1 MARFTRKIR
10 RNTNYYCEYELKD
23 CPYSELYDLV
33 LDRCGYPTYA
43 DLDIVA
49 NGDLTLAI
57 DFLAD
62 IENVLAKHH
71 IRGSNKA
78 AALDQLLT
86 NAEKDKQIADIIR
99 KHIIRLGG
107 IKGNYE
113 SGKNEFLMSLKNL
126 SEQECNILYN
136 LTKED
141 SANERTKKTRSI

>member
-10 RNTNYYCEYELKD
+10 KDTNYFCEYELKD
-23 CPYSELYDLV
+23 CPYSLMYDL
-33 LDRCGYPTYA
+33 DTYKEIELVA
-43 DLDIVA
+43 D
-49 NGDLTLAI
+49 GDLTLAI
-57 DFLAD
+57 DFLGD
-62 IENVLAKHH
+62 LEDVLSKHH
-71 IRGSNKA
+71 VKGPTKA

-126 SEQECNILYN
+126 SEQECDILYN

-141 SANERTKKTRSI
+141 STNEKTKKTRSI

>member
-10 RNTNYYCEYELKD
+10 RSTNYYCEYELKD
-23 CPYSELYDLV
+23 CPYSELYDLD
-33 LDRCGYPTYA
+33 LERSGYPTYA

-71 IRGSNKA
+71 VRGTNKA
-78 AALDQLLT
+78 AALDQILT

-107 IKGNYE
+107 TKGNFE
-113 SGKNEFLMSLKNL
+113 SGKNEILMSLKNL
-126 SEQECNILYN
+126 SEQEFDILYN
-136 LTKED
+136 ATRED
-141 SANERTKKTRSI
+141 STNEKTKKTRSI

>member
-10 RNTNYYCEYELKD
+10 KNTNYYCEYELKD
-23 CPYSELYDLV
+23 CPYSELYDL
-33 LDRCGYPTYA
+33 DIYSYA

-71 IRGSNKA
+71 VRGPNKA
-78 AALDQLLT
+78 ATLDQTLA
-86 NAEKDKQIADIIR
+86 NAKKDKQIADIIR

-107 IKGNYE
+107 TKGNFE
-113 SGKNEFLMSLKNL
+113 SGKNEFLMSLKDL
-126 SEQECNILYN
+126 SEQECDILYN

-141 SANERTKKTRSI
+141 STNEKTKKTRSI

>member
-10 RNTNYYCEYELKD
+10 KSTNYYCEYELKD
-23 CPYSELYDLV
+23 CPYSEIYDLD
-33 LDRCGYPTYA
+33 LYSYA

-49 NGDLTLAI
+49 DGDLTRAI
-57 DFLAD
+57 DFLGD
-62 IENVLAKHH
+62 LEDVLSKHH
-71 IRGSNKA
+71 VRGPNKA
-78 AALDQLLT
+78 ATLDQTLT
-86 NAEKDKQIADIIR
+86 DAEKDKQIADVIR

-126 SEQECNILYN
+126 SEQECDVLYN

-141 SANERTKKTRSI
+141 LTNEKTKKTRSI